1 MTRFTIC
8 LVIDKIDIIRKIW
21 LEKKITKNKN
31 YISFTIFSTSFIL
44 NEISSNLKF
53 ISPFNFR

>member
-21 LEKKITKNKN
+21 LKKKITKNKN